1 MDMSIAELKLIIHN
15 QIEHLDEQQ
24 LKQVIEF
31 LKDIDNLSE
40 INPLVLSNA
49 MQIMNEREKVLEKLA
64 Q

>member
-1 MDMSIAELKLIIHN
+1 MEMSIAELKLIIKN
-15 QIEHLDEQQ
+15 QIEQLDEQQ

-40 INPLVLSNA
+40 INPLVLSKA
-49 MQIMNEREKVLEKLA
+49 IQIMNEREKVLEKLA

>member
-1 MDMSIAELKLIIHN
+1 MSIAELKLIIHN
-15 QIEHLDEQQ
+15 RIEHLDEQQ

-31 LKDIDNLSE
+31 LKDIDNLLE
-40 INPLVLSNA
+40 IDPLVLSNA